1 MRQITAWILGA
12 GLAVGAMGSA
22 QAFSIPF
29 ALSLCTLQ
37 PKELD
42 DSVRDFQNR
51 LAWVKRFQAVG
62 SQYRKHVERHSGEL
76 IEAFDAAQQHASCTT
91 ERKVRIQQFKSE
103 LEDLRAGRPGA

>member
-1 MRQITAWILGA
+1 MKQITAWILVA
-12 GLAVGAMGSA
+12 GVAIGAMNSA

-37 PKELD
+37 SQELD
-42 DSVRDFQNR
+42 DSVRNFQNR

-76 IEAFDAAQQHASCTT
+76 IDAFDAAQQQPSCTA
-91 ERKVRIQQFKSE
+91 ERKVRIQQFKTE
-103 LEDLRAGRPGA
+103 IEDLRAGRPGA